1 MHEAASTPTVHEVLL
16 ALEELLT
23 HETQALI
30 RLDPEAVEAT
40 SKRKRVLTE
49 SLAAF
54 DQSFSREERLR
65 LTKIRT
71 KIRNNL
77 VLLAQAREYVQ
88 LTVRTITGQP
98 PTLDPT
104 QTQSTSSTLLDVRG

>member
-40 SKRKRVLTE
+40 SKRKLVLTE

-54 DQSFSREERLR
+54 GPIVLEGRTVAAHQDTNENSKQSRSIGRRP
-65 LTKIRT
+65 
-71 KIRNNL
+71 
-77 VLLAQAREYVQ
+77 A
-88 LTVRTITGQP
+88 
-98 PTLDPT
+98 
-104 QTQSTSSTLLDVRG
+104 STST